1 MKGSAVFVNIGRGD
15 LVKEEVLI
23 EVLQNREIAHA
34 ILDVFDPEPLE
45 KEHLFWR
52 MENVM
57 VTPHLSSKSS
67 EYLPRTF
74 SIIEKNMHEFLNR
87 WKRLYQRH

>member
-1 MKGSAVFVNIGRGD
+1 M
-15 LVKEEVLI
+15 LI

-34 ILDVFDPEPLE
+34 IVRCIRSRTFR
-45 KEHLFWR
+45 KGTSVWR

-67 EYLPRTF
+67 EYLHRTF
-74 SIIEKNMHEFLNR
+74 SIFEKNMHEFLNR
-87 WKRLYQRH
+87 

>member
-1 MKGSAVFVNIGRGD
+1 
-15 LVKEEVLI
+15 
-23 EVLQNREIAHA
+23 
-34 ILDVFDPEPLE
+34 
-45 KEHLFWR
+45 

-74 SIIEKNMHEFLNR
+74 SIFEKNMHEFLIDGKDFINVIDLS
-87 WKRLYQRH
+87 KGY

>member
-1 MKGSAVFVNIGRGD
+1 M
-15 LVKEEVLI
+15 I

-34 ILDVFDPEPLE
+34 ILDVFDPEPLD
-45 KEHLFWR
+45 KEHPFWR
-52 MENVM
+52 MENVT

-74 SIIEKNMHEFLNR
+74 SIFEKNMHEFLSR

>member
-1 MKGSAVFVNIGRGD
+1 MKGSAIFVNIGRGD

-34 ILDVFDPEPLE
+34 ILIEQGHP
-45 KEHLFWR
+45 FWR

-74 SIIEKNMHEFLNR
+74 SIFEKTCMNSWIDGKDFINVNDLL
-87 WKRLYQRH
+87 KGY